1 MSLEYL
7 LMNYLKKKTNWYY
20 FYDKYTIFLKKI
32 VKFLKI
38 FLNHCRHSLTF
49 LNCSLILLLEPLKLS
64 PAKPDCLL
72 VSSLYYNDGWVGWWG
87 RANTTENM

>member
-7 LMNYLKKKTNWYY
+7 LMNYLKKKI
-20 FYDKYTIFLKKI
+20 DTIFMINIQFKKKKI

-64 PAKPDCLL
+64 PANPDCLL
-72 VSSLYYNDGWVGWWG
+72 VSSLYYNDGWVG
-87 RANTTENM
+87 